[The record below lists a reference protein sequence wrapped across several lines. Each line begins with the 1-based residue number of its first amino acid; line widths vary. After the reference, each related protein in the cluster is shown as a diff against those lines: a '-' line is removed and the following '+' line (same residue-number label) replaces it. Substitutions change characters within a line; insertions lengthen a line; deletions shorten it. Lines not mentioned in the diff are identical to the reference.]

1 LTWLGSA
8 RFGCVSHLTSLS
20 LDIVFV
26 DPDAGAEEIVQ
37 VEIKKKKG
45 VFGSLFGKKKKKER
59 DGGDDALDAAG
70 GAGADGAG
78 GADGNGNA
86 AAAGAGAGVGDA
98 PSATANANTK
108 AGDRE
113 IANSLS
119 IAELVINEQRTLLRI
134 EARNKTRRV
143 SFFLCEWG
151 LGFPLK
157 ATHKHDHTKHKA
169 HTRARK

>member
-1 LTWLGSA
+1 MTWLDSA

-45 VFGSLFGKKKKKER
+45 VFGSLFGKKKKER

-70 GAGADGAG
+70 VAGTDGAG
-78 GADGNGNA
+78 GADGNGDA
-86 AAAGAGAGVGDA
+86 AAAGAGAGVGVGDA

-119 IAELVINEQRTLLRI
+119 IAELVINGQRTFFLRI
-134 EARNKTRRV
+134 EARNKLV
-143 SFFLCEWG
+143 VCFL
-151 LGFPLK
+151 LLV
-157 ATHKHDHTKHKA
+157 
-169 HTRARK
+169 